1 LVSVDKMRMTN
12 QRRVILN
19 ELIKTKSH
27 PSADELY
34 IIVRNTIPNIS
45 LGTIYRNLE
54 ILSQTGEIL
63 KLDYGNGQ
71 MRYDGDIK
79 KHYHIH
85 CQKCNRID
93 DLEEDVMKNPEFCP
107 EKMKNYIII
116 EFNLYFRGICKNCQ
130 VKTDK

>member
-1 LVSVDKMRMTN
+1 MVSADKMRMTN

-19 ELIKTKSH
+19 ELIKTKTH

-34 IIVRNTIPNIS
+34 IMVRKTIPTIS
-45 LGTIYRNLE
+45 LGTVYRNLE

-79 KHYHIH
+79 KHYHIY
-85 CQKCNRID
+85 CQKCNRLD
-93 DLEEDVMKNPEFCP
+93 DLPEDVIKYFEYCP
-107 EKMKNYIII
+107 EKIEDYIII
-116 EFNLYFRGICKNCQ
+116 EFNIYFTGICKNCQ
-130 VKTDK
+130 